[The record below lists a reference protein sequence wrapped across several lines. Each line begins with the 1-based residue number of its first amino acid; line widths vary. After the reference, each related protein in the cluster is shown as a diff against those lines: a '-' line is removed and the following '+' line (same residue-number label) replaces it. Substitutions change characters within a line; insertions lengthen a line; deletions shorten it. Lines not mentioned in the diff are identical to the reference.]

1 MTQRRRIVRM
11 KKIHSTE
18 DFNGR
23 IKSILIT
30 EEEIKAAIEEA
41 GKKISALY
49 DGRPILLVS
58 VLKGAFVFMAD
69 LCRAVTVP
77 CEIGFMCAKSYYN
90 GTQSTGIVQITM
102 DLDRDIK
109 DYHVVIVE
117 DIIDTG
123 RTLNDVVKLLRAR
136 NPLSLRVITL
146 LDKPSRRVVDFKA
159 DMSLFTI
166 PDHFVIGY
174 GLDCGEL
181 FRNLPYIAEYDT
193 EA

>member
-1 MTQRRRIVRM
+1 MTTAEYTS
-11 KKIHSTE
+11 KIK
-18 DFNGR
+18 R
-23 IKSILIT
+23 VLIT
-30 EEEIKAAIEEA
+30 KEEIDAKIKEA
-41 GKKISALY
+41 GEYIDSIY

-58 VLKGAFVFMAD
+58 ILKGAFVFMAD

-77 CEIGFMCAKSYYN
+77 CEIGFMCAKSYYS
-90 GTQSTGIVQITM
+90 GTSSSGVVQITM
-102 DLDRDIK
+102 DLDQDIK

-136 NPLSLRVITL
+136 DPLSLRVVTL
-146 LDKPSRRVVDFKA
+146 LDKPDRRVVDFKA

-174 GLDCGEL
+174 GLDCGEYY
-181 FRNLPYIAEYDT
+181 RNLPYIAEYD
-193 EA
+193 A